1 MTKGLF
7 YGIFYNKLFEVS
19 NLQASLAYINNM
31 NTYERFEIESSSK
44 VKILQIKLIYYV
56 VVGPLRPLSFPT
68 LPPPCP
74 WARNTR
80 MTDRPGAVA
89 SG

>member
-1 MTKGLF
+1 MTKGLS
-7 YGIFYNKLFEVS
+7 YGIFYNKLFQVS

-31 NTYERFEIESSSK
+31 NTYERYEIESSSK

-56 VVGPLRPLSFPT
+56 VVGPLGPLSFPT

-74 WARNTR
+74 WA
-80 MTDRPGAVA
+80 
-89 SG
+89 